1 MRKYGKLIFLW
12 AVIISTLLIYKLTYQ
27 QGYNYV
33 ALGDSLAVG
42 MNPYGEENYGYSDY
56 VKDYLND
63 KGLLKSYVDDF
74 ATSGYTINALKDDI
88 KYNKRVNIN
97 ADEVSIRKILR
108 ESDIVT
114 ISIGVKDFLEM
125 FNVKTF
131 NYKVIERITSNK
143 NLYLQKIDII
153 SNELNELIV
162 EIKKYAKNDI
172 VLLGYY
178 NPLPY
183 LTSYKNELD
192 DLVEYSN
199 SKFAEICEEN
209 NIHYVDIFDALDGK
223 LIYFSNPSD
232 MHPNSYGYKAISKGI
247 IEMIEDNI
255 VN

>member
-33 ALGDSLAVG
+33 ALGDSLAAG

-74 ATSGYTINALKDDI
+74 ATSGYTIDALKDDI

-97 ADEVSIRKILR
+97 DDEVSIRKILR

-114 ISIGVKDFLEM
+114 ISIGVRDFLEM
-125 FNVKTF
+125 FNVKNF

-143 NLYLQKIDII
+143 SLYLQKIDII

-162 EIKKYAKNDI
+162 QIKKYAKNDI

-183 LTSYKNELD
+183 LTSYKDELD

-232 MHPNSYGYKAISKGI
+232 MHPNGYGYKAISKSI
-247 IEMIEDNI
+247 IEMIDNNI